1 MRWKDRIQFIQQ
13 NMKKNKSRLFMTI
26 LATAIGC
33 AFLIVLASVGFGA
46 QRFITKDLLQ
56 DQSVTAVTVQGKKTG
71 NEGEANGITAKDIER
86 FQSIDHVK
94 TVTKKLFVQNNST
107 VHLQEYQGNP
117 QVSAM
122 DFSAEKKAGL
132 KLSKGH
138 LPENENEVVV
148 GYHFAESLHKQQKDS
163 KPDSGSPP
171 DEKSYTGDLLGKQ
184 VQWKVKQ
191 FFDGKEKT
199 KAFPLKVVGITE
211 APARDWMKNQDVYIT
226 ESMLNHMEDFTKTPL
241 GIELQPSMPKDQKQ
255 EIKNEK
261 ERTYSDVKIIAND
274 MENVDAISKKL
285 KEEGYYIYSVTEE
298 LDQVNLIFAVVKSG
312 LVIIGLIALLI
323 ASIGIYN
330 TMSMAV
336 TERTHEIGVMKA
348 IGGTPK
354 LIRSIFL
361 MESSYIGLVGAIVG
375 VLAAYLVS
383 FGINKLLPYVIKGVF
398 HENLDQVIQLSYIPF
413 YLVLIC
419 VVLSMGVAMLSG
431 MKPAKK
437 ATKIDVLSALR
448 RDI

>member
-1 MRWKDRIQFIQQ
+1 
-13 NMKKNKSRLFMTI
+13 
-26 LATAIGC
+26 
-33 AFLIVLASVGFGA
+33 
-46 QRFITKDLLQ
+46 
-56 DQSVTAVTVQGKKTG
+56 
-71 NEGEANGITAKDIER
+71 
-86 FQSIDHVK
+86 
-94 TVTKKLFVQNNST
+94 
-107 VHLQEYQGNP
+107 
-117 QVSAM
+117 
-122 DFSAEKKAGL
+122 
-132 KLSKGH
+132 
-138 LPENENEVVV
+138 
-148 GYHFAESLHKQQKDS
+148 
-163 KPDSGSPP
+163 
-171 DEKSYTGDLLGKQ
+171 
-184 VQWKVKQ
+184 
-191 FFDGKEKT
+191 
-199 KAFPLKVVGITE
+199 
-211 APARDWMKNQDVYIT
+211 
-226 ESMLNHMEDFTKTPL
+226 
-241 GIELQPSMPKDQKQ
+241 MPKDQKQ